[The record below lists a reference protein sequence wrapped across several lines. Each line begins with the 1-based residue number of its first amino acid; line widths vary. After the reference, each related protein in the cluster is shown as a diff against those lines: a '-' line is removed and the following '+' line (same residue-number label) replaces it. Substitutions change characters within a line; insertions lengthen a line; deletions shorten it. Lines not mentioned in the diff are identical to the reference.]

1 MLFPSQS
8 ASEKIEQ
15 ILTALQSGEIDH
27 TTAGS
32 RILEIN
38 PRDGEGYI
46 LLSAGAEKQE
56 PPDLDRAEDL
66 LWEALLRRPC
76 DPSVYFSLADL
87 RTLHRPDE
95 ALGKALLVLGM
106 WKLAIAIEVPPS
118 FARDFG
124 ETVGRPDLDWSDPH
138 SYEIVADAWEEEIEE
153 RGEPPEVTMRLLPYR
168 LLNRLQLESQTM
180 TMELVEEILK
190 NAGSCAPVFE
200 GALWNWG
207 RHNEAIDADSLRV
220 LAAILGEI
228 AGPEVVPDL
237 LVLATHEDTGL
248 MLHAH
253 WGIRRIADRF
263 PTETLAVFRAATPDA
278 GVSLKCALA
287 EQIGALPD
295 IPGREAALLDLLQD
309 FSRIA
314 GSVDAPYLLLTTVYG
329 LELIGRTLQARET
342 LLRLE
347 RLVPAEGREW
357 IRTARESDGGFAP
370 MFFREGVNQLSREQ
384 VFLERLLVED
394 ALPDTD
400 EEEWDDEDE
409 FPDEPFTAPPRPG
422 RNDPCWCG
430 SGKKYKKCHLDED
443 QEKERS
449 GREARV

>member
-1 MLFPSQS
+1 MLLPTQS
-8 ASEKIEQ
+8 VSERIEE

-27 TTAGS
+27 TAAGS
-32 RILEIN
+32 RILELD
-38 PRDGEGYI
+38 PRDSDGYT
-46 LLSAGAEKQE
+46 LLSAGAEKQD

-76 DPSVYFSLADL
+76 DHSVYFSLADL
-87 RTLHRPDE
+87 RSVRHPDE
-95 ALGKALLVLGM
+95 ALGKALSVLGI
-106 WKLAIAIEVPPS
+106 WKLAMANEVPPG
-118 FARDFG
+118 FPENFG
-124 ETVGRPDLDWSDPH
+124 AKVGRPDLDWSDPH

-153 RGEPPEVTMRLLPYR
+153 SGEPPEVTKRLFPYR

-180 TMELVEEILK
+180 TTELVDEILE
-190 NAGSCAPVFE
+190 NADSCAPVFQ

-207 RHNEAIDADSLRV
+207 RHDEAIDADSLRV

-237 LVLATHEDTGL
+237 LVLASHEDAGL

-263 PTETLAVFRAATPDA
+263 PSETLAIFRAATPDA
-278 GVSLKCALA
+278 IVSVRCALA

-309 FSRIA
+309 FAKGA
-314 GSVDAPYLLLTTVYG
+314 GSVDAPYLLLTTAYS

-342 LLRLE
+342 LLRFE
-347 RLVPAEGREW
+347 RLLPAEGREW

-370 MFFREGVNQLSREQ
+370 MLFREGVNQLSREQ
-384 VFLERLLVED
+384 VFLERLLTDD
-394 ALPDTD
+394 ALPDI

-409 FPDEPFTAPPRPG
+409 FPDEPVVASPKPG

-449 GREARV
+449 GREAPV